1 MIISHSMLSPFRF
14 AVAAIPIVAIWLV
27 LAISSVAAAMGPER
41 AFLSLPERGAKTSGF
56 TVAISCE
63 ELRLFGDV
71 PFRIRLDSS
80 GGPFTADRSL
90 TIRINPAPRTTQPPG
105 RDCEYEL
112 PIKIAQGTST
122 IEKTFYLPKWS
133 VGGELDVVVIE
144 NRRPIDGYEGRLL
157 GTPAT
162 PNLADI
168 FWMESA
174 ESRFGWIVN
183 DDKDEPDT
191 RVLMAMLA
199 PELLSLS
206 DIRTSPGF
214 PFGEPFRQFRVVK
227 QDDLPTDWRGFDT
240 VDVWVIE
247 AQTLT
252 SLFKNN
258 PKIGLALRNYI
269 LCGGT
274 VWVIGDLEDR
284 ELEQL
289 LRLPAHDP
297 EDTEKAIVS
306 AIDGVLQ
313 FPDLSR
319 YNEYR
324 ATQSTSY
331 GLSRAYLRELSM
343 RLNGG
348 GWMGAQA
355 SSGTMIDKIFD
366 DNLAWLETLQQS
378 GASPIAADDYSF
390 RPMGLG
396 LVVVCRASSPL
407 PGTPNQWLTMGTL
420 SGPAF
425 SETAIRAVDPCFGDR
440 RYWDWIIPDVAQP
453 PVYTFIGLLLV
464 FTIIVG
470 PISYRKFTK
479 LGRGYLMMFVAPLLA
494 FATTLMMFAYGL
506 VADGLSTRARI
517 REITWIGDRDQNA
530 MRYSRA
536 TYFAG
541 VSPSGGLRFPANAI
555 VLPYQLASVESWYE
569 ASTMEHTTIG
579 SIRLSDESM
588 EMDRGF
594 LPSRQQKQF
603 ITYRP
608 VEDVGT
614 IVFIGQSPTQ
624 IRNTTAMALRDGVIC
639 DQAGEYFS
647 FSAIEPKSVA
657 TATPITKAAAGELL
671 STLYTLQRPIAPAG
685 VSTTRRQGEYT
696 MDLVAAMQLRDP
708 RRQTTSTPVTSGE
721 SRIEGWLRTTL
732 QIESQL
738 SPGMFV
744 ALSEVTEDCIAVPG
758 SELDESIHFVVGV
771 MP

>member
-1 MIISHSMLSPFRF
+1 MLSLFRF
-14 AVAAIPIVAIWLV
+14 AVAVMPILVIWFGLTF
-27 LAISSVAAAMGPER
+27 SSIAAAMGPER
-41 AFLSLPERGAKTSGF
+41 AFLTLPERGVKSSGF
-56 TVAISCE
+56 TVSISCE

-71 PFRIRLDSS
+71 PFHIRIDSS
-80 GGPFTADRSL
+80 GGPFAADRSL
-90 TIRINPAPRTTQPPG
+90 SIRIKVVPRTTQPPG

-112 PIKIAQGTST
+112 PMQIAQGTST

-133 VGGELDVVVIE
+133 VGGELEVVLIE
-144 NRRPIDGYEGRLL
+144 DRRPIDGYEGRLQ
-157 GTPAT
+157 GTQAT

-174 ESRFGWIVN
+174 ESRFGWIVD
-183 DDKDEPDT
+183 DDKDEPDA

-199 PELLSLS
+199 PELLSIS
-206 DIRTSPGF
+206 DMRTTPGF
-214 PFGEPFRQFRVVK
+214 AFGEPFRQFRVVK
-227 QDDLPTDWRGFDT
+227 QDDLPTDWRGFDA

-247 AQTLT
+247 AKTLT
-252 SLFKNN
+252 SLFKNH
-258 PKIGLALRNYI
+258 PKVGLALRSYI

-274 VWVIGDLEDR
+274 MWVIGDVVDQ
-284 ELEQL
+284 ELEKVF
-289 LRLPAHDP
+289 RLPPHDP
-297 EDTEKAIVS
+297 KETKQTIVS

-366 DNLAWLETLQQS
+366 DNLAWLESLQNF
-378 GASPIAADDYSF
+378 GASRLAPDDFSV
-390 RPMGLG
+390 RSLGLG
-396 LVVVCRASSPL
+396 LVVVCKSPTPL
-407 PGTPNQWLTMGTL
+407 PGTPNQWLTLGTL
-420 SGPAF
+420 TGPAF

-464 FTIIVG
+464 FTIVVG

-517 REITWIGDRDQNA
+517 REITWIGDTDQNA
-530 MRYSRA
+530 VRYCRS

-541 VSPSGGLRFPANAI
+541 VSPTEGLRFPANSI

-569 ASTMEHTTIG
+569 ASTSEYSTIG
-579 SIRLSDESM
+579 SIRLTDESM
-588 EMDRGF
+588 RMDRGF

-603 ITYRP
+603 VTYRP
-608 VEDVGT
+608 VEDLGT
-614 IVFIGQSPTQ
+614 IDFVDQAPMQ
-624 IRNTTAMALRDGVIC
+624 IRNTTAMTLRDGVIRNE
-639 DQAGEYFS
+639 AGEYFS
-647 FSAIEPKSVA
+647 FSTIEPKSVA
-657 TATPITKAAAGELL
+657 TATPITKVVASEML

-696 MDLVAAMQLRDP
+696 VDLVAAMQLRDP

-738 SPGMFV
+738 SPGMFI
-744 ALSEVTEDCIAVPG
+744 ALSDVTDDCIAVPG
-758 SELDESIHFVVGV
+758 TELDESIHFVVGV